1 MKKNILV
8 VDDSALMRRAICD
21 IINSGNEYEATDTCR
36 DGLEAYDKIKKNSY
50 DAVLLDINM
59 PRMNGLELLQKLQK
73 ENIRATVVV
82 VSSLAKEDA
91 KITIQAMEYGA
102 VDFIT
107 KPENIVEAKGMQFR
121 EDLTRLLNSVLP
133 QMRTKPQTV
142 LAAKQAVPASAGKS
156 SASVSA
162 AAAAA
167 SSAVATASAA
177 RASLST
183 AARTAAAGAKT
194 SATGGQTAAKPVSA
208 ANTANNAAGAA
219 AAPATGTAG
228 NRTVPRKTAPAGG
241 QKLIA
246 LACSTG
252 GPKSLQSV
260 IPYLD
265 KNMDAPMVLV
275 QHMPMGF
282 TKSMAERLNE
292 LSKVQVKEAEEND
305 ILKKGWVYVA
315 PGGAHL
321 EVVAAKDGT
330 HKIHLSDAPAIGGLC
345 PCANVMYKSLKRTKY
360 DEIVCV
366 VLTGMGADGTE
377 GIQDLNRSKPIY
389 VIAQDE
395 PTCVVYGMPKAI
407 AEAGL
412 TDEVVPL
419 TNIPKRIIN
428 QVGVK

>member
-21 IINSGNEYEATDTCR
+21 IINSSNEYEATDTGR
-36 DGLEAYDKIKKNSY
+36 DGLDAYEKIKANNY

-73 ENIRATVVV
+73 ENIRATVVI

-107 KPENIVEAKGMQFR
+107 KPENIIEAKGIQFR
-121 EDLTRLLNSVLP
+121 EGLTRLLDSVLP
-133 QMRTKPQTV
+133 QMKARQSSV
-142 LAAKQAVPASAGKS
+142 LSKTSAASLSAAKP
-156 SASVSA
+156 SA

-167 SSAVATASAA
+167 SAAAAKSSVAASAA
-177 RASLST
+177 KTSLLS
-183 AARTAAAGAKT
+183 AARTAAAGTKA
-194 SATGGQTAAKPVSA
+194 VSG
-208 ANTANNAAGAA
+208 NPAGTLAA
-219 AAPATGTAG
+219 AATGAG
-228 NRTVPRKTAPAGG
+228 NAPGSTRTVPRKASSGG
-241 QKLIA
+241 GKKLIA

-260 IPYLD
+260 IPYLE

-275 QHMPMGF
+275 QHMPTGF

-305 ILKKGWVYVA
+305 VLKKGWVYVA
-315 PGGAHL
+315 PGGYHL

-330 HKIHLSDAPAIGGLC
+330 HKIHLSDAPAIGGLR
-345 PCANVMYKSLKRTKY
+345 PCANVMYRSLKRCAY

-366 VLTGMGADGTE
+366 VLTGMGADGTD
-377 GIQDLNRSKPIY
+377 GIRELNRVKPIY

-412 TDEVVPL
+412 VDEVVPL

>member
-21 IINSGNEYEATDTCR
+21 IINSGDEFEATDTCR
-36 DGLEAYDKIKKNSY
+36 DGLEAYEKIKNNSY

-73 ENIRATVVV
+73 ENIRATVVI

-91 KITIQAMEYGA
+91 SVTIQAMEYGA
-102 VDFIT
+102 IDFIT
-107 KPENIVEAKGMQFR
+107 KPENIIEAKGVQFR
-121 EDLTRLLNSVLP
+121 REVTELLNSILP
-133 QMRTKPQTV
+133 QMK
-142 LAAKQAVPASAGKS
+142 AAKPVGSSTGIGKVQAGKAPGVQAVGKVSQTAASK
-156 SASVSA
+156 SA
-162 AAAAA
+162 AAATRAA
-167 SSAVATASAA
+167 LSVAAARASTTATASAA
-177 RASLST
+177 SAVGAGST
-183 AARTAAAGAKT
+183 AQAAARK
-194 SATGGQTAAKPVSA
+194 
-208 ANTANNAAGAA
+208 
-219 AAPATGTAG
+219 APA
-228 NRTVPRKTAPAGG
+228 AGG

-292 LSKVQVKEAEEND
+292 LSRVQVKEAQEND
-305 ILKKGWVYVA
+305 ILEKGCVYVA
-315 PGGAHL
+315 PGGYHL

-330 HKIHLSDAPAIGGLC
+330 HKIHLSDAPPIGGLR
-345 PCANVMYKSLKRTKY
+345 PCANVMYRSLKRSAY

-366 VLTGMGADGTE
+366 VLTGMGADGTD
-377 GIQDLNRSKPIY
+377 GIKELNRAKPIY

-412 TDEVVPL
+412 VDEVVPL

>member
-36 DGLEAYDKIKKNSY
+36 DGLEAYEKIKNNSY

-73 ENIRATVVV
+73 ENIRVTVVV

-121 EDLTRLLNSVLP
+121 EGLTRLLNSVLP
-133 QMRTKPQTV
+133 QMRQKPQTGQP
-142 LAAKQAVPASAGKS
+142 AKQPGQTKQAAPAATAKQGSGI
-156 SASVSA
+156 SV

-167 SSAVATASAA
+167 SAAVATATAA
-177 RASLST
+177 RASLSG
-183 AARTAAAGAKT
+183 AARAA
-194 SATGGQTAAKPVSA
+194 SARNAQTP
-208 ANTANNAAGAA
+208 
-219 AAPATGTAG
+219 APATAAG
-228 NRTVPRKTAPAGG
+228 NAPAADASARSVPRKPAPAGG

-292 LSKVQVKEAEEND
+292 LSRVQVKEAEEND

-321 EVVAAKDGT
+321 EVVPNRDGT
-330 HKIHLSDAPAIGGLC
+330 HKIHLSDAPAIGGLR
-345 PCANVMYKSLKRTKY
+345 PCANVMYKSLKRSKY

-377 GIQDLNRSKPIY
+377 GIVDLNRSKPIY

>member
-36 DGLEAYDKIKKNSY
+36 DGLEAYEKIKNNSY

-91 KITIQAMEYGA
+91 KITIQAMEFGA

-107 KPENIVEAKGMQFR
+107 KPENIIEAKGVHFR
-121 EDLTRLLNSVLP
+121 QELTCLLDSVLP
-133 QMRTKPQTV
+133 QMKKNSGSVLKPQP
-142 LAAKQAVPASAGKS
+142 LAGKLQA
-156 SASVSA
+156 ASGTRPSTPASA
-162 AAAAA
+162 AAAAV
-167 SSAVATASAA
+167 SAAATASAA
-177 RASLST
+177 RASVS
-183 AARTAAAGAKT
+183 ASARAVSAVRGMPAPAAGA
-194 SATGGQTAAKPVSA
+194 P
-208 ANTANNAAGAA
+208 AA
-219 AAPATGTAG
+219 A
-228 NRTVPRKTAPAGG
+228 RTVPRKTAPAGG

-282 TKSMAERLNE
+282 TRSMAERLNE
-292 LSKVQVKEAEEND
+292 LSKVHVKEAEEND
-305 ILKKGWVYVA
+305 VLKKGWVYVA

-330 HKIHLSDAPAIGGLC
+330 HKIHLSDAPAIGGLR
-345 PCANVMYKSLKRTKY
+345 PCANVMYKSLKRSKY
-360 DEIVCV
+360 DEIICV

-377 GIQDLNRSKPIY
+377 GITDLNRAKPIY

-419 TNIPKRIIN
+419 TSIPKRIIN

>member
-21 IINSGNEYEATDTCR
+21 IINSSNEYEATDTGR
-36 DGLEAYDKIKKNSY
+36 DGLDAYEKIKANSY

-73 ENIRATVVV
+73 ENIRVTVVI

-107 KPENIVEAKGMQFR
+107 KPENIIEAKGIQFR
-121 EDLTRLLNSVLP
+121 ENLTRLLDSVLP
-133 QMRTKPQTV
+133 QMKARTPSAMAKPS
-142 LAAKQAVPASAGKS
+142 QASI
-156 SASVSA
+156 SASKPSAASA

-167 SSAVATASAA
+167 AAKSSVAAA
-177 RASLST
+177 AAKTSLLS
-183 AARTAAAGAKT
+183 AARTASPAAKAAGGAQ
-194 SATGGQTAAKPVSA
+194 AGAG
-208 ANTANNAAGAA
+208 NTAN
-219 AAPATGTAG
+219 PADTGST
-228 NRTVPRKTAPAGG
+228 RTVPRKASSGG
-241 QKLIA
+241 GKKLIA

-260 IPYLD
+260 IPYLE

-305 ILKKGWVYVA
+305 VLKKGWVYVA
-315 PGGAHL
+315 PGGYHL

-330 HKIHLSDAPAIGGLC
+330 HKIHLSDAPALGGLR
-345 PCANVMYKSLKRTKY
+345 PCANVMYRSLKRCAY

-366 VLTGMGADGTE
+366 VLTGMGADGTD
-377 GIQDLNRSKPIY
+377 GIRELNRAKPIY

-412 TDEVVPL
+412 VDEVVPL

>member
-36 DGLEAYDKIKKNSY
+36 DGLEAYEKIKNNSY

-91 KITIQAMEYGA
+91 KITIQAMEFGA

-107 KPENIVEAKGMQFR
+107 KPENIIEAKGVHFR
-121 EDLTRLLNSVLP
+121 QELTCLLDSVLP
-133 QMRTKPQTV
+133 QMKKNSGSVLKPQP
-142 LAAKQAVPASAGKS
+142 LAGKLQA
-156 SASVSA
+156 ASGTRPSTPASA
-162 AAAAA
+162 AAAAV
-167 SSAVATASAA
+167 SAAATASAA
-177 RASLST
+177 RASVSASARAVST
-183 AARTAAAGAKT
+183 VRGMPAPAAGA
-194 SATGGQTAAKPVSA
+194 P
-208 ANTANNAAGAA
+208 AA
-219 AAPATGTAG
+219 A
-228 NRTVPRKTAPAGG
+228 RTVPRKTAPAGG

-282 TKSMAERLNE
+282 TRSMAERLNE
-292 LSKVQVKEAEEND
+292 LSKVHVKEAEEND
-305 ILKKGWVYVA
+305 VLKKGWVYVA

-330 HKIHLSDAPAIGGLC
+330 HKIHLSDAPAIGGLR
-345 PCANVMYKSLKRTKY
+345 PCANVMYKSLKRSKY
-360 DEIVCV
+360 DEIICV

-377 GIQDLNRSKPIY
+377 GITDLNRAKPIY

-419 TNIPKRIIN
+419 TSIPKRIIN

>member
-21 IINSGNEYEATDTCR
+21 IINTGNEYEATDTCR
-36 DGLEAYDKIKKNSY
+36 DGMEAYEKIKNNSY

-73 ENIRATVVV
+73 ENIRVTVVV
-82 VSSLAKEDA
+82 VSSLAKDDA

-107 KPENIVEAKGMQFR
+107 KPENIIEAKGVQFR

-133 QMRTKPQTV
+133 QMKAKPQSV
-142 LAAKQAVPASAGKS
+142 AAAKPAAAKTT
-156 SASVSA
+156 VSA

-177 RASLST
+177 RASLSA
-183 AARTAAAGAKT
+183 AARASAAGVKAAPTIGAAGMKQA
-194 SATGGQTAAKPVSA
+194 ATGAPVAFSA
-208 ANTANNAAGAA
+208 A
-219 AAPATGTAG
+219 
-228 NRTVPRKTAPAGG
+228 VPRKTAPAGG

-292 LSKVQVKEAEEND
+292 LSRVQVKEAEEND
-305 ILKKGWVYVA
+305 VLKKGWVYVA

-330 HKIHLSDAPAIGGLC
+330 HKIHLSDAPAIGGLR

-377 GIQDLNRSKPIY
+377 GIQDLNRAKPIY

>member
-36 DGLEAYDKIKKNSY
+36 DGMEAYDKIKNNSY

-59 PRMNGLELLQKLQK
+59 PKMNGLELLQKLQK

-107 KPENIVEAKGMQFR
+107 KPENIIEAKGMQFR

-133 QMRTKPQTV
+133 QMKAKPQA
-142 LAAKQAVPASAGKS
+142 AAKTVAAQKQPVTA
-156 SASVSA
+156 SA

-177 RASLST
+177 RASLSA
-183 AARTAAAGAKT
+183 AARTASAGNKAG
-194 SATGGQTAAKPVSA
+194 SAGS
-208 ANTANNAAGAA
+208 A
-219 AAPATGTAG
+219 AAPKTAPSANAAASG
-228 NRTVPRKTAPAGG
+228 RTVPRKTAPAGG

-292 LSKVQVKEAEEND
+292 LSKVHVKEAEEND

-330 HKIHLSDAPAIGGLC
+330 HKIHLSDAPAIGGLR
-345 PCANVMYKSLKRTKY
+345 PCANVMYKSLKRSKY
-360 DEIVCV
+360 EEIVCV

-377 GIQDLNRSKPIY
+377 GIVDLNRSKPIY

>member
-36 DGLEAYDKIKKNSY
+36 DGLEAYEKITSNSY

-107 KPENIVEAKGMQFR
+107 KPENIVEAKGVQFR

-133 QMRTKPQTV
+133 QMKTKS
-142 LAAKQAVPASAGKS
+142 AAPPAPAKAAAPVRSPA
-156 SASVSA
+156 AASA

-167 SSAVATASAA
+167 TAVATATAA
-177 RASLST
+177 RASLSA
-183 AARTAAAGAKT
+183 AARAAAPAR
-194 SATGGQTAAKPVSA
+194 SAAAPVSA
-208 ANTANNAAGAA
+208 APA
-219 AAPATGTAG
+219 AAPV
-228 NRTVPRKTAPAGG
+228 RTVAHKPSNGGG

-265 KNMDAPMVLV
+265 RNMDAPMVLV

-292 LSKVQVKEAEEND
+292 LSKVRVKEAEEND
-305 ILKKGWVYVA
+305 VLKKGWVYVA

-330 HKIHLSDAPAIGGLC
+330 HKIHLSDAPAIGGLR
-345 PCANVMYKSLKRTKY
+345 PCANVMYKSLKKTKY

-419 TNIPKRIIN
+419 TSIPKRIIN
-428 QVGVK
+428 HVGVK

>member
-1 MKKNILV
+1 MGKNILV

-21 IINSGNEYEATDTCR
+21 IINSSNEYEATDTGR
-36 DGLEAYDKIKKNSY
+36 DGLDAYEKIKANSY

-73 ENIRATVVV
+73 ENIRVTVVV

-107 KPENIVEAKGMQFR
+107 KPENIIEAKGIQFR
-121 EDLTRLLNSVLP
+121 DNLTRLLDSVLP
-133 QMRTKPQTV
+133 QMKGRASSALAKPSAASASA
-142 LAAKQAVPASAGKS
+142 AAKPSAASAAAAAKP
-156 SASVSA
+156 SA

-167 SSAVATASAA
+167 SAAAAKSSVAAAAAKTSLLSAA
-177 RASLST
+177 RST
-183 AARTAAAGAKT
+183 APGSKAAAGTPA
-194 SATGGQTAAKPVSA
+194 GQTG
-208 ANTANNAAGAA
+208 AGAA
-219 AAPATGTAG
+219 GST
-228 NRTVPRKTAPAGG
+228 RTVPRKASSGG
-241 QKLIA
+241 GKKLIA

-260 IPYLD
+260 IPYLE

-275 QHMPMGF
+275 QHMPIGF

-305 ILKKGWVYVA
+305 VLKKGWVYVA
-315 PGGAHL
+315 PGGYHL

-330 HKIHLSDAPAIGGLC
+330 HKIHLSDAPAIGGLR
-345 PCANVMYKSLKRTKY
+345 PCANVMYRSLKRCTY

-366 VLTGMGADGTE
+366 VLTGMGADGTD
-377 GIQDLNRSKPIY
+377 GIRELNRAKPIY

-412 TDEVVPL
+412 VDEVVPL

>member
-36 DGLEAYDKIKKNSY
+36 DGLEAYEKIKNNSY

-91 KITIQAMEYGA
+91 KITIQAMEFGA

-107 KPENIVEAKGMQFR
+107 KPENIIEAKGVHFR
-121 EDLTRLLNSVLP
+121 QELTCLLDSVLP
-133 QMRTKPQTV
+133 QMKKNSGSALKPQP
-142 LAAKQAVPASAGKS
+142 LAGKLQAAS
-156 SASVSA
+156 SIRPSTPASA
-162 AAAAA
+162 AAAAV
-167 SSAVATASAA
+167 SAAATASAA
-177 RASLST
+177 RASVS
-183 AARTAAAGAKT
+183 ASARAVSAVRGVQAPAAGA
-194 SATGGQTAAKPVSA
+194 P
-208 ANTANNAAGAA
+208 AA
-219 AAPATGTAG
+219 A
-228 NRTVPRKTAPAGG
+228 RTVPRKTAPAGG

-265 KNMDAPMVLV
+265 KNMDAPMILV

-282 TKSMAERLNE
+282 TRSMAERLNE
-292 LSKVQVKEAEEND
+292 LSKVHVKEAEEND
-305 ILKKGWVYVA
+305 VLKKGWVYVA

-330 HKIHLSDAPAIGGLC
+330 HKIHLSDAPAIGGLR
-345 PCANVMYKSLKRTKY
+345 PCANVMYKSLKRSKY
-360 DEIVCV
+360 DEIICV

-377 GIQDLNRSKPIY
+377 GITDLNRAKPIY

-419 TNIPKRIIN
+419 TSIPKRIIN

>member
-36 DGLEAYDKIKKNSY
+36 DGLEAYEKIKNNSY

-91 KITIQAMEYGA
+91 KITIQAMEFGA

-107 KPENIVEAKGMQFR
+107 KPENIIEAKGVHFR
-121 EDLTRLLNSVLP
+121 QELTCLLDSVLP
-133 QMRTKPQTV
+133 QMKKNSGSVLKPQP
-142 LAAKQAVPASAGKS
+142 LAGKLQA
-156 SASVSA
+156 ASGTRPSTPASA
-162 AAAAA
+162 AAAAV
-167 SSAVATASAA
+167 SAAATASAA
-177 RASLST
+177 RASVS
-183 AARTAAAGAKT
+183 ASARAVSAVRGVPAPAAGA
-194 SATGGQTAAKPVSA
+194 P
-208 ANTANNAAGAA
+208 AA
-219 AAPATGTAG
+219 A
-228 NRTVPRKTAPAGG
+228 RTVPRKTAPAGG

-282 TKSMAERLNE
+282 TRSMAERLNE
-292 LSKVQVKEAEEND
+292 LSKVHVKEAEEND
-305 ILKKGWVYVA
+305 VLKKGWVYVA

-330 HKIHLSDAPAIGGLC
+330 HKIHLSDAPAIGGLR
-345 PCANVMYKSLKRTKY
+345 PCANVMYKSLKRSKY
-360 DEIVCV
+360 DEIICV

-377 GIQDLNRSKPIY
+377 GITDLNRAKPIY

-419 TNIPKRIIN
+419 TSIPKRIIN

>member
-21 IINSGNEYEATDTCR
+21 IINSSNEYEATDTGR
-36 DGLEAYDKIKKNSY
+36 DGLDAYEKIKANSY

-73 ENIRATVVV
+73 ENIRVTVVV

-107 KPENIVEAKGMQFR
+107 KPENIIEAKGIQFR
-121 EDLTRLLNSVLP
+121 DNLTRLLDSVLP
-133 QMRTKPQTV
+133 QMKGRASSALAKPSAASASA
-142 LAAKQAVPASAGKS
+142 AAKPSAASAAAAAKP
-156 SASVSA
+156 SA

-167 SSAVATASAA
+167 SAAAAKPSAAAAAASAA
-177 RASLST
+177 AAKTSLLSAARST
-183 AARTAAAGAKT
+183 APGSKAAAGTPA
-194 SATGGQTAAKPVSA
+194 GQTG
-208 ANTANNAAGAA
+208 AGAA
-219 AAPATGTAG
+219 GST
-228 NRTVPRKTAPAGG
+228 RTVPRKASSGG
-241 QKLIA
+241 GKKLIA

-260 IPYLD
+260 IPYLE

-275 QHMPMGF
+275 QHMPIGF

-305 ILKKGWVYVA
+305 VLKKGWVYVA
-315 PGGAHL
+315 PGGYHL

-330 HKIHLSDAPAIGGLC
+330 HKIHLSDAPAIGGLR
-345 PCANVMYKSLKRTKY
+345 PCANVMYRSLKRCTY

-366 VLTGMGADGTE
+366 VLTGMGADGTD
-377 GIQDLNRSKPIY
+377 GIRELNRAKPIY

-412 TDEVVPL
+412 VDEVVPL

>member
-36 DGLEAYDKIKKNSY
+36 DGLEAYEKIKNNSY

-73 ENIRATVVV
+73 ENIRATIVV

-133 QMRTKPQTV
+133 QMRPRPQAGQPAKQAAPV
-142 LAAKQAVPASAGKS
+142 AAAKQGSA
-156 SASVSA
+156 VSA

-167 SSAVATASAA
+167 SSAIATASAA
-177 RASLST
+177 RASLSN
-183 AARTAAAGAKT
+183 AARTAAARNVQPQTPA
-194 SATGGQTAAKPVSA
+194 SAVRNAQLQTPAP
-208 ANTANNAAGAA
+208 AAGNAPAA
-219 AAPATGTAG
+219 AASARSVA
-228 NRTVPRKTAPAGG
+228 RKSAPAGG

-282 TKSMAERLNE
+282 TRSMAERLNE

-321 EVVAAKDGT
+321 EVVANRDGT
-330 HKIHLSDAPAIGGLC
+330 HKIHLSDAPAIGGLR
-345 PCANVMYKSLKRTKY
+345 PCANVMYKSLKRSKY

-377 GIQDLNRSKPIY
+377 GIVDLNRSKPIY

>member
-8 VDDSALMRRAICD
+8 VDDSALMRRVICD

-36 DGLEAYDKIKKNSY
+36 DGLEAYEKIKGGHY

-73 ENIRATVVV
+73 ENIRATVIV

-107 KPENIVEAKGMQFR
+107 KPENIIEAKGMQFR
-121 EDLTRLLNSVLP
+121 ADLTGLLNSVLP
-133 QMRTKPQTV
+133 QMKEKPVRTV
-142 LAAKQAVPASAGKS
+142 LPGKPAPGKAASQI
-156 SASVSA
+156 SA

-167 SSAVATASAA
+167 STAVAATSAA
-177 RASLST
+177 RASIS
-183 AARTAAAGAKT
+183 AATRAASAKSAAAAGGGAASDTAAA
-194 SATGGQTAAKPVSA
+194 AAGSA
-208 ANTANNAAGAA
+208 AAG
-219 AAPATGTAG
+219 
-228 NRTVPRKTAPAGG
+228 RTVPRKPYTGGG

-260 IPYLD
+260 IPLLD

-292 LSKVQVKEAEEND
+292 LSKVRVKEAEEND
-305 ILKKGWVYVA
+305 VLKKGWVYVA
-315 PGGAHL
+315 PGGSHL

-330 HKIHLSDAPAIGGLC
+330 HKIHLSDAPAIGGLR

>member
-21 IINSGNEYEATDTCR
+21 IINSSNEYEATDTGR
-36 DGLEAYDKIKKNSY
+36 DGLDAYEKIKANSY

-73 ENIRATVVV
+73 ENIRVTVVV

-107 KPENIVEAKGMQFR
+107 KPENIIEAKGIQFR
-121 EDLTRLLNSVLP
+121 DNLTRLLDSVLP
-133 QMRTKPQTV
+133 QMKGRASSALAKPSAASASA
-142 LAAKQAVPASAGKS
+142 AAKPSAASAAAAAKP
-156 SASVSA
+156 SA

-167 SSAVATASAA
+167 SAAAAKSSVAAAAAKTSLLSAA
-177 RASLST
+177 RST
-183 AARTAAAGAKT
+183 APGSKAAAGTPA
-194 SATGGQTAAKPVSA
+194 GQTG
-208 ANTANNAAGAA
+208 AGAA
-219 AAPATGTAG
+219 GST
-228 NRTVPRKTAPAGG
+228 RTVPRKASSGG
-241 QKLIA
+241 GKKLIA

-260 IPYLD
+260 IPYLE

-275 QHMPMGF
+275 QHMPIGF

-305 ILKKGWVYVA
+305 VLKKGWVYVA
-315 PGGAHL
+315 PGGYHL

-330 HKIHLSDAPAIGGLC
+330 HKIHLSDAPVIGGLR
-345 PCANVMYKSLKRTKY
+345 PCANVMYRSLKRCTY

-366 VLTGMGADGTE
+366 VLTGMGADGTD
-377 GIQDLNRSKPIY
+377 GIRELNRAKPIY

-412 TDEVVPL
+412 VDEVVPL

>member
-21 IINSGNEYEATDTCR
+21 IINSSNEYEATDTGR
-36 DGLEAYDKIKKNSY
+36 DGLDAYEKIKANSY

-73 ENIRATVVV
+73 ENIRVTVVI

-91 KITIQAMEYGA
+91 NITIQAMEYGA

-107 KPENIVEAKGMQFR
+107 KPENIIEAKGIQFR
-121 EDLTRLLNSVLP
+121 ENLTRLLDSVLP
-133 QMRTKPQTV
+133 QMKARTPSAMAKPS
-142 LAAKQAVPASAGKS
+142 QASI
-156 SASVSA
+156 SASKPSAASA

-167 SSAVATASAA
+167 AAKSSVAAA
-177 RASLST
+177 AAKTSLLS
-183 AARTAAAGAKT
+183 AARTASPAAKAAGGAQAGAGTAAAAGA
-194 SATGGQTAAKPVSA
+194 G
-208 ANTANNAAGAA
+208 NTAN
-219 AAPATGTAG
+219 PADTGST
-228 NRTVPRKTAPAGG
+228 RTVPRKASSGG
-241 QKLIA
+241 GKKLIA

-260 IPYLD
+260 IPYLE

-305 ILKKGWVYVA
+305 VLKKGWVYVA
-315 PGGAHL
+315 PGGYHL

-330 HKIHLSDAPAIGGLC
+330 HKIHLSDAPAIGGLR
-345 PCANVMYKSLKRTKY
+345 PCANVMYRSLKRCAY

-366 VLTGMGADGTE
+366 VLTGMGADGTD
-377 GIQDLNRSKPIY
+377 GIRELNRAKPIY

-412 TDEVVPL
+412 VDEVVPL

>member
-36 DGLEAYDKIKKNSY
+36 DGLEAYEKITSNSY

-107 KPENIVEAKGMQFR
+107 KPENIVEAKGVQFR

-133 QMRTKPQTV
+133 QMKTKS
-142 LAAKQAVPASAGKS
+142 AAAPAKAAAPVRSPA
-156 SASVSA
+156 AASA

-167 SSAVATASAA
+167 TAVATATAA
-177 RASLST
+177 RASLSA
-183 AARTAAAGAKT
+183 AARAAAPAR
-194 SATGGQTAAKPVSA
+194 SAAAAPVSA
-208 ANTANNAAGAA
+208 APA
-219 AAPATGTAG
+219 AAPV
-228 NRTVPRKTAPAGG
+228 RTVAHKPSNGGG

-265 KNMDAPMVLV
+265 RNMDAPMVLV

-292 LSKVQVKEAEEND
+292 LSKVRVKEAEEND
-305 ILKKGWVYVA
+305 VLKKGWVYVA

-330 HKIHLSDAPAIGGLC
+330 HKIHLSDAPAIGGLR
-345 PCANVMYKSLKRTKY
+345 PCANVMYKSLKKTKY

-419 TNIPKRIIN
+419 TSIPKRIIN

>member
-8 VDDSALMRRAICD
+8 VDDSAHMRRAICD
-21 IINSGNEYEATDTCR
+21 IINSSNEYEATDTGR
-36 DGLEAYDKIKKNSY
+36 DGLDAYEKIKANSY

-73 ENIRATVVV
+73 ENIRVTVVV

-107 KPENIVEAKGMQFR
+107 KPENIIEAKGIQFR
-121 EDLTRLLNSVLP
+121 DNLTRLLDSVLP
-133 QMRTKPQTV
+133 QMKGRASSALAKPSAASASA
-142 LAAKQAVPASAGKS
+142 AAKPSAASAAAAAKP
-156 SASVSA
+156 SA

-167 SSAVATASAA
+167 SAAAAKSSVAAAAAKTSLLSAA
-177 RASLST
+177 RST
-183 AARTAAAGAKT
+183 APGSKAAAGTPA
-194 SATGGQTAAKPVSA
+194 GQTG
-208 ANTANNAAGAA
+208 AGAA
-219 AAPATGTAG
+219 GST
-228 NRTVPRKTAPAGG
+228 RTVPRKASSGG
-241 QKLIA
+241 GKKLIA

-260 IPYLD
+260 IPYLE

-275 QHMPMGF
+275 QHMPIGF

-305 ILKKGWVYVA
+305 VLKKGWVYVA
-315 PGGAHL
+315 PGGYHL

-330 HKIHLSDAPAIGGLC
+330 HKIHLSDAPAIGGLR
-345 PCANVMYKSLKRTKY
+345 PCANVMYRSLKRCTY

-366 VLTGMGADGTE
+366 VLTGMGADGTD
-377 GIQDLNRSKPIY
+377 GIRELNRAKPIY

-412 TDEVVPL
+412 VDEVVPL

>member
-36 DGLEAYDKIKKNSY
+36 DGLEAYEKITSNSY

-107 KPENIVEAKGMQFR
+107 KPENIVEAKGVQFR

-133 QMRTKPQTV
+133 QMKTKS
-142 LAAKQAVPASAGKS
+142 AAPAAPAKAAAPGRSPA
-156 SASVSA
+156 AASA

-167 SSAVATASAA
+167 TAVATATAA
-177 RASLST
+177 RASLSA
-183 AARTAAAGAKT
+183 AARATAPAG
-194 SATGGQTAAKPVSA
+194 VS
-208 ANTANNAAGAA
+208 A
-219 AAPATGTAG
+219 AAPARSAAAPAAAPV
-228 NRTVPRKTAPAGG
+228 RTVAHKPSNGGG

-265 KNMDAPMVLV
+265 RNMDAPMVLV

-292 LSKVQVKEAEEND
+292 LSKVRVKEAEEND
-305 ILKKGWVYVA
+305 VLKKGWVYVA

-330 HKIHLSDAPAIGGLC
+330 HKIHLSDAPAIGGLR

-419 TNIPKRIIN
+419 TSIPKRIIN